1 MNAKNTRKQVKF
13 FCTEEEY
20 SVMQKHAHS
29 LNMTLSAYLRDAA
42 LTKGRIIY
50 YNYDAIRKHTDEV
63 MDIKSKLYPVVAI
76 LTATG
81 QVLPTEVQHIV
92 SCLDS
97 LVESEKKLLD
107 DNFKERNRMRK
118 FIKNENKSA
127 K

>member
-1 MNAKNTRKQVKF
+1 MNNRKQVKF
-13 FCTEEEY
+13 FCTDKEY
-20 SVMQKHAHS
+20 EAMQNHAHS
-29 LNMTLSAYLRDAA
+29 LNMTLSAYLRGAA
-42 LTKGRIIY
+42 LTKGRIIH

-63 MDIKSKLYPVVAI
+63 MDVKSKLYPVVAI

-92 SCLDS
+92 SCLDA

-107 DNFKERNRMRK
+107 DNFKERNRMRELVK
-118 FIKNENKSA
+118 SEMKNA

>member
-1 MNAKNTRKQVKF
+1 MSNRKQVKF
-13 FCTEEEY
+13 FCTDEEY
-20 SVMQKHAHS
+20 ETMKKHAHN
-29 LNMTLSAYLRDAA
+29 LNMTLSAYLRGVA
-42 LTKGRIIY
+42 LTNGRIIH

-63 MDIKSKLYPVVAI
+63 LEIKNKLYPVVAI

-92 SCLDS
+92 SCIDT

-107 DNFKERNRMRK
+107 DNFKERNRMRELVK
-118 FIKNENKSA
+118 SEMKNA

>member
-1 MNAKNTRKQVKF
+1 MNNRKQVKF
-13 FCTEEEY
+13 FCTDEEY
-20 SVMQKHAHS
+20 EAMKKHAHR
-29 LNMTLSAYLRDAA
+29 LNMTLSAYLRGMA

-63 MDIKSKLYPVVAI
+63 MGIKNKLYPVVAI

-81 QVLPTEVQHIV
+81 QVLPAEVQHIV

-107 DNFKERNRMRK
+107 DNYKERNRMRELVK
-118 FIKNENKSA
+118 K
-127 K
+127 